1 VIYTQ
6 IIKDSEC
13 FELSVEDASMDFQ
26 HLRDLSDI
34 RWCLSK
40 GNFSWALKFCRTK
53 PTFEEYKNIKITSQE
68 IKNIQNEL
76 KLTKNQIKRVFE
88 ILKLA
93 IGDMENPEFFVQ
105 YKNEIKKRLYAANR
119 VAFFPFL
126 KKKYPFILI
135 DGENIQI
142 GIDKFTNENMP
153 KEEGI
158 FLNSYQFCFI

>member
-1 VIYTQ
+1 MIYTQ
-6 IIKDSEC
+6 IIKDNEC

-40 GNFSWALKFCRTK
+40 GHFNWALKFAKTK
-53 PTFEEYKNIKITSQE
+53 PTFEEFKNLTITTQE
-68 IKNIQNEL
+68 IKAIQGEL

-93 IGDMENPEFFVQ
+93 IGDMENPQYFAQ

-126 KKKYPFILI
+126 MKKYPFLLI
-135 DGENIQI
+135 DG
-142 GIDKFTNENMP
+142 
-153 KEEGI
+153 
-158 FLNSYQFCFI
+158 NSFFSQCIEFFYR